1 METLIDAVHTLVGT
15 QEDTVFSKHHML
27 VFNSSPQRHS
37 NVVNA
42 IKCREEC
49 KGQGVRETKTS
60 AKQAHDPKQET
71 QLLNLPI
78 SAGHGKVLTVCSKKT
93 GVF

>member
-1 METLIDAVHTLVGT
+1 
-15 QEDTVFSKHHML
+15 ML

-60 AKQAHDPKQET
+60 AKQAHDP
-71 QLLNLPI
+71 LNKRPNSSIYLYLHDMAK
-78 SAGHGKVLTVCSKKT
+78 SSLCVQKRQV
-93 GVF
+93 VFKRTEDYLSVKFSRGGGL